1 MDRRFAEL
9 VGAVEARHQEL
20 LAMQPITA
28 SDIPPKSTP
37 IGGVYL
43 FSEGDAYLYAGRTKR
58 LIRKRIRNQ
67 FGANP
72 DAASFPWLIARQ
84 ETGMRATCKKKG
96 SRKDLLANPK
106 FKEAYDRAKKRI
118 CKMQVRYVHEP
129 DPVRQTLLEIY
140 VAVATKAKYN
150 NFDTH

>member
-1 MDRRFAEL
+1 MNREFAEL
-9 VGAVEARHQEL
+9 LGDVEAKCRKL

-28 SDIPPKSTP
+28 SDVPPNSTP

-58 LIRKRIRNQ
+58 LIRERIRNQ

-72 DAASFPWLIARQ
+72 NAASFPWLIARQ
-84 ETGMRATCKKKG
+84 ETGRKATYKKEG
-96 SRKDLLANPK
+96 SRKSLLANPK
-106 FKEAYDRAKKRI
+106 FKEAYERAKARI

-140 VAVATKAKYN
+140 VAITTNTEYN